1 MQFIIFMFFAAVLTA
16 MYLGIRRQWAAP
28 GLIAGMGALGS
39 IITMILFMLARDMN
53 IAYSLLAGSV
63 VGSLFAV
70 ATLSVAWYFHSNE
83 VRATHSTPDMTEGV
97 YE

>member
-1 MQFIIFMFFAAVLTA
+1 MQFIVFLIFAAVLTG

-28 GLIAGMGALGS
+28 GLIAGIGALGS
-39 IITMILFMLARDMN
+39 IVTMILFMLSRDTSV
-53 IAYSLLAGSV
+53 AYALLAGTV
-63 VGSLFAV
+63 IGSLFAV

-83 VRATHSTPDMTEGV
+83 VRAVHTGHEAAEVG